1 MKVCGHNYGIDVGNA
16 RFFYDF
22 SKDYIPE
29 GSVFLGNMYFHSS
42 GNNVIITSYRSHNN
56 TPQKKEVSIPKD
68 SWNKMNSTLLGTP
81 GLDSLLKTS
90 VLTGSLLR
98 IRRILAN
105 PTPANLE
112 LATGIVGDTLGLL
125 GELDSSEGEA
135 LLLKLRGLVDG
146 GMEGG
151 LSSLG

>member
-1 MKVCGHNYGIDVGNA
+1 MQEWQGRQTPEVQKWIAAFRDEFGEHNEDCLRCGYPHNPRMLCGSGSIFGLMKVCGHNYGIDVGNA

-68 SWNKMNSTLLGTP
+68 SWNKMSCL
-81 GLDSLLKTS
+81 
-90 VLTGSLLR
+90 
-98 IRRILAN
+98 
-105 PTPANLE
+105 
-112 LATGIVGDTLGLL
+112 
-125 GELDSSEGEA
+125 
-135 LLLKLRGLVDG
+135 
-146 GMEGG
+146 
-151 LSSLG
+151 